1 MCSPYQPGRGIHKIV
16 DLYHDLNDLVAKA
29 GKHDAMELGDIDDVE
44 LDGQS
49 DKDIEEELKE

>member
-1 MCSPYQPGRGIHKIV
+1 M